1 MSAREANY
9 LDANNIIE
17 DDVRDEA
24 LARAA
29 ATRDEI
35 STSQSPFVGT
45 VNEAVPDADSPP
57 PPFSLAPDAVTQA
70 PLSFDRDSALGGA
83 AHLATP
89 AGDTVRPA
97 AVAATLPRPT
107 DASVRHPP
115 AAFTRLDTVVED
127 DAASFT
133 SVASGGSEE
142 PVLGLDDPSS
152 LQPSG
157 LLEDDDGA
165 ALLAMADGDL
175 FAEKTVIPDVIY
187 EICGLLDVREMAPGY
202 STWKKDVIGSAPKL
216 FDAFADGVCRV
227 HRQGGSPRGRPRH
240 AERFVY
246 HLATSGRSSVGGAS
260 RPAGTR
266 VRHGVRASAPA
277 GCGPDAPPVAIY
289 AHERHGLRG

>member
-1 MSAREANY
+1 MPSNPVSAREANY

-29 ATRDEI
+29 ARRDEI
-35 STSQSPFVGT
+35 SASQLPFVGT

-107 DASVRHPP
+107 DASVRHHP

-133 SVASGGSEE
+133 SVASAGSEE

-187 EICGLLDVREMAPGY
+187 EICGLLDVKEMAPGY

-216 FDAFADGVCRV
+216 LDP
-227 HRQGGSPRGRPRH
+227 SPTK
-240 AERFVY
+240 V
-246 HLATSGRSSVGGAS
+246 
-260 RPAGTR
+260 
-266 VRHGVRASAPA
+266 
-277 GCGPDAPPVAIY
+277 
-289 AHERHGLRG
+289 